1 MYMSMAKSFV
11 YVLWCGVRVKTETK
25 KYIIFCGEWTS
36 FGWIEWNEMKWTTF
50 VCYLFCFVCSFF
62 HRKTN
67 HHFVSKLEM
76 YWCNRVSREGFKTL
90 SPFFICSFQL
100 SFHICIMRTNSHQ
113 REINFGEKPGI
124 FLFEI
129 SSYPFFVI
137 IASFFNSLCW
147 QIIMNSV
154 LNQNRLNEWMRKAP
168 QCVFH

>member
-1 MYMSMAKSFV
+1 MGNELHSDES
-11 YVLWCGVRVKTETK
+11 
-25 KYIIFCGEWTS
+25 
-36 FGWIEWNEMKWTTF
+36 NEMKWNGPHLF
-50 VCYLFCFVCSFF
+50 VIYFVLCALFIY
-62 HRKTN
+62 RKTN

-100 SFHICIMRTNSHQ
+100 SFHIINIMRTNSHQ
-113 REINFGEKPGI
+113 RKINFGEKPGI

-154 LNQNRLNEWMRKAP
+154 LNQNRLNEWMRKTP

>member
-1 MYMSMAKSFV
+1 MGNELHSDES
-11 YVLWCGVRVKTETK
+11 
-25 KYIIFCGEWTS
+25 
-36 FGWIEWNEMKWTTF
+36 NEMKWNGLHLF
-50 VCYLFCFVCSFF
+50 VIYFVLCALFIY
-62 HRKTN
+62 RKTN

-129 SSYPFFVI
+129 SSYPFFCYHRFI
-137 IASFFNSLCW
+137 FQLFMLANYYEF
-147 QIIMNSV
+147 SV
-154 LNQNRLNEWMRKAP
+154 KSKPFEWMNA
-168 QCVFH
+168 